1 VNLRL
6 IKGLTKKI
14 LKNIGYHNVELSILL
29 TDNAEIKYL
38 NKQYLKKD
46 KPTDVLSFPM
56 YEMLL
61 PVSVVGECP
70 PPVPFSGDRFEICPH
85 RGIKGSSVPLRG
97 IKGEDAYCSGILLGD
112 VVISVETAKLQ
123 AKKNGVSM
131 NKEITRLLIHGI
143 LHLIGYDHE
152 KGHKDALKM
161 RKEEERLLKIATPD

>member
-1 VNLRL
+1 MNLRL
-6 IKGLTKKI
+6 IKGLTKEI

-56 YEMLL
+56 IGGRWREAVDRKKIIPYPTSLIPH
-61 PVSVVGECP
+61 PV
-70 PPVPFSGDRFEICPH
+70 
-85 RGIKGSSVPLRG
+85 
-97 IKGEDAYCSGILLGD
+97 LLGD

-123 AKKNGVSM
+123 AKENGVSI
-131 NKEITRLLIHGI
+131 NKEIARLLIHGI

-152 KGHKDALKM
+152 KGHKEALRM
-161 RKEEERLLKIATPD
+161 RKGEERLLKIATPD